1 MASAQ
6 FRQWVGAAL
15 GAIFR
20 TWRTRGLRRQRAI
33 ATSDL
38 AMQKLADGV
47 HAFQSKYFATH
58 RALFRRLAERGQ
70 HPETLFITCSDSRV
84 VPNLITSTEPG
95 DLFLVRNVGNVV
107 PHVTVP
113 GGTAAAIEYAVEV
126 LGVTSVIV
134 CGHTHCG
141 AVDAILNPETMDRL
155 PFVKR
160 WLAQGDRVRKI
171 VAERYSHLDEAGRM
185 LAAVE
190 ENVLVQLENLRAFPN
205 VADRLDRGVLAM
217 SGWVFEIAS
226 GDVYEFDP
234 TTGQFGPITAGSIP
248 PAPAST

>member
-1 MASAQ
+1 
-6 FRQWVGAAL
+6 
-15 GAIFR
+15 
-20 TWRTRGLRRQRAI
+20 
-33 ATSDL
+33 
-38 AMQKLADGV
+38 MQKLADGV
-47 HAFQSKYFATH
+47 HAFHAQYFATH

-95 DLFLVRNVGNVV
+95 DLFIVRNVGNVV

-126 LGVTSVIV
+126 LGVTNVIV

-160 WLAQGDRVRKI
+160 WLAQGERVRAI
-171 VAERYSHLDEAGRM
+171 VAERYAHLEGAARM

-205 VADRLDRGVLAM
+205 VAERLERGVLAM
-217 SGWVFEIAS
+217 SGWVFEIGS
-226 GDVYEFDP
+226 GDVFEFDP
-234 TTGQFGPITAGSIP
+234 HSGQFGPIAPSIP
-248 PAPAST
+248 PPKAQDRGDDAGGSGAQGVDEP

>member
-1 MASAQ
+1 MNHKLVDGIHTFHAQ
-6 FRQWVGAAL
+6 
-15 GAIFR
+15 
-20 TWRTRGLRRQRAI
+20 
-33 ATSDL
+33 
-38 AMQKLADGV
+38 
-47 HAFQSKYFATH
+47 YFATH

-95 DLFLVRNVGNVV
+95 DLFIVRNVGNVV
-107 PHVTVP
+107 PQVTMP

-126 LGVTSVIV
+126 LGVSNVIV

-141 AVDAILNPETMDRL
+141 AVNAILNPESMDNL
-155 PFVKR
+155 PFVRK

-171 VAERYSHLDEAGRM
+171 VAERYGHLDEAGRM

-190 ENVLVQLENLRAFPN
+190 ENVLVQIENLRAFPN
-205 VADRLDRGVLAM
+205 VAKRLE
-217 SGWVFEIAS
+217 SGALQVSAWVFEIAS

-234 TTGQFGPITAGSIP
+234 HAGQFAAIRASSMP
-248 PAPAST
+248 PPVPAAAKSAPRT

>member
-1 MASAQ
+1 V
-6 FRQWVGAAL
+6 RQNLV
-15 GAIFR
+15 
-20 TWRTRGLRRQRAI
+20 
-33 ATSDL
+33 
-38 AMQKLADGV
+38 DGV
-47 HAFQSKYFATH
+47 HTFHAQYFATH

-95 DLFLVRNVGNVV
+95 DLFIVRNVGNVV

-113 GGTAAAIEYAVEV
+113 GGTAAAIEYAIEV
-126 LGVTSVIV
+126 LGVSNVIV

-141 AVDAILNPETMDRL
+141 AVEAILNPETMDRL

-160 WLAQGDRVRKI
+160 WLAQGERVRTI
-171 VAERYSHLDEAGRM
+171 VGERYAHLEGAARM

-205 VADRLDRGVLAM
+205 VAERLERGVLSM
-217 SGWVFEIAS
+217 SGWVFEIGS
-226 GDVYEFDP
+226 GEVYEFDP
-234 TTGQFGPITAGSIP
+234 RSGQFGPIAASVPPPKPLTAQP
-248 PAPAST
+248 

>member
-1 MASAQ
+1 
-6 FRQWVGAAL
+6 
-15 GAIFR
+15 
-20 TWRTRGLRRQRAI
+20 
-33 ATSDL
+33 
-38 AMQKLADGV
+38 MQKLVDGV
-47 HAFQSKYFATH
+47 HTFHTQYFATH

-84 VPNLITSTEPG
+84 APNLITSTEPG
-95 DLFLVRNVGNVV
+95 DLFIVRNVGNVV

-126 LGVTSVIV
+126 LGVSNVIV

-141 AVDAILNPETMDRL
+141 AINAILNPETMDRL

-171 VAERYSHLDEAGRM
+171 VAERYGHLDEAARM

-205 VADRLDRGVLAM
+205 VAARLDSGQLVM
-217 SGWVFEIAS
+217 SGWVFDIGS
-226 GDVYEFDP
+226 GDVFEFDP
-234 TTGQFGPITAGSIP
+234 HTGQFGPIAPSSIP
-248 PAPAST
+248 PPMPKAAESTP

>member
-1 MASAQ
+1 
-6 FRQWVGAAL
+6 
-15 GAIFR
+15 
-20 TWRTRGLRRQRAI
+20 
-33 ATSDL
+33 
-38 AMQKLADGV
+38 MQKLVDGV
-47 HAFQSKYFATH
+47 HTFHTQYFATH

-84 VPNLITSTEPG
+84 APNLITSTEPG
-95 DLFLVRNVGNVV
+95 DLFIVRNVGNVV

-126 LGVTSVIV
+126 LGVSNVIV

-141 AVDAILNPETMDRL
+141 AINAILNPETMDRL

-171 VAERYSHLDEAGRM
+171 VAERYGHLDEAARM

-205 VADRLDRGVLAM
+205 VAERLDSGKLVM
-217 SGWVFEIAS
+217 SGWVFEIGS
-226 GDVYEFDP
+226 GDVFEFDP
-234 TTGQFGPITAGSIP
+234 HTGQFGPIAGSSMP
-248 PAPAST
+248 PPMPTAADSAP

>member
-1 MASAQ
+1 M
-6 FRQWVGAAL
+6 
-15 GAIFR
+15 I
-20 TWRTRGLRRQRAI
+20 
-33 ATSDL
+33 
-38 AMQKLADGV
+38 QKLVDGV

-84 VPNLITSTEPG
+84 DPNLITSTKPG
-95 DLFLVRNVGNVV
+95 ELFIVRNIGNVV

-126 LGVTSVIV
+126 LGVTNVIV

-141 AVDAILNPETMDRL
+141 AINAILNPETMDRL

-160 WLAQGDRVRKI
+160 WLAQGERVRAI
-171 VAERYSHLDEAGRM
+171 VAERYGQLDEGARM

-205 VADRLDRGVLAM
+205 VADRLDRGVLSMA
-217 SGWVFEIAS
+217 GWVFEIGS
-226 GDVYEFDP
+226 GDVFEFDP
-234 TTGQFGPITAGSIP
+234 QTGQFASIAPSSIP
-248 PAPAST
+248 PPAVPCE

>member
-1 MASAQ
+1 
-6 FRQWVGAAL
+6 
-15 GAIFR
+15 
-20 TWRTRGLRRQRAI
+20 
-33 ATSDL
+33 
-38 AMQKLADGV
+38 MQKLVDGV
-47 HAFQSKYFATH
+47 HAFRARYFATH
-58 RALFRRLAERGQ
+58 RGLFRKLADRGQ

-113 GGTAAAIEYAVEV
+113 GGTAAAIEYSIEV
-126 LGVTSVIV
+126 LGVTNVIV

-141 AVDAILNPETMDRL
+141 AVNAILNPESMDRL

-160 WLAQGDRVRKI
+160 WLAQGERVRAI
-171 VAERYSHLDEAGRM
+171 VAERYAHLPEDARM

-205 VADRLDRGVLAM
+205 VATRLEAGTLTMA
-217 SGWVFEIAS
+217 GWVYDIAT
-226 GDVYEFDP
+226 GDVWEYDP
-234 TTGQFGPITAGSIP
+234 HSGQFGPIGSQSVP
-248 PAPAST
+248 PARPR